1 MSEEGNAAPNTD
13 VPKLRA
19 VTPNKAT
26 TPEKYREDETQ
37 SILPEPQSTCRV
49 YASPVAM
56 RLREPGSPLCLAP
69 QEPQELLI
77 ATSLRT

>member
-1 MSEEGNAAPNTD
+1 MSEERNDATNTD
-13 VPKLRA
+13 IPKLRE
-19 VTPNKAT
+19 VTPDKAT

-37 SILPEPQSTCRV
+37 PILPELQSTCRV
-49 YASPVAM
+49 YVSPVAM

-69 QEPQELLI
+69 QESQELFI